1 MTRGRGN
8 LAARSSV
15 PWRQCEGSDVQSRQ
29 ARNTYLQNIQ
39 TKTGKSLSQTRELI
53 RKSGL
58 TKHGEI
64 RHTLID
70 KLGLSYG
77 DANALV
83 HSALVSDGQSA
94 AGAKGLST
102 DQVLDATYS
111 GAKAPP
117 RPIHEKLMATIQK
130 LGPFE
135 IAAKKG
141 YVSLSR
147 KKQFARIGPGTK
159 GRLEIGL
166 NLKGVRGTARLTAL
180 PPRGMR
186 QYGAFLTTAGEVDK

>member
-1 MTRGRGN
+1 M
-8 LAARSSV
+8 
-15 PWRQCEGSDVQSRQ
+15 
-29 ARNTYLQNIQ
+29 
-39 TKTGKSLSQTRELI
+39 
-53 RKSGL
+53 
-58 TKHGEI
+58 
-64 RHTLID
+64 LID
-70 KLGLSYG
+70 KLGLSYS

-102 DQVLDATYS
+102 DQVLDAIHS
-111 GAKAPP
+111 GAKAPL
-117 RPIHEKLMATIQK
+117 RPIHEKLMAAIKK

-141 YVSLSR
+141 YVSLRR